1 MGWQG
6 ILTARGLVRGGW
18 RTNLIVR
25 GLGEGVWV
33 EWILKMV
40 LTREIQASE
49 ANRGRVDLE
58 GWGGPFGDFR

>member
-1 MGWQG
+1 M
-6 ILTARGLVRGGW
+6 
-18 RTNLIVR
+18 VR
-25 GLGEGVWV
+25 GLGEVVWV

-49 ANRGRVDLE
+49 ANRGGVDLE

>member
-1 MGWQG
+1 M
-6 ILTARGLVRGGW
+6 
-18 RTNLIVR
+18 
-25 GLGEGVWV
+25 

-49 ANRGRVDLE
+49 ANRGGVDLE